1 MFLLKS
7 ILDNFHSTSFNI
19 IYDSPLIVLKEVT
32 ESYIYSNSI
41 EENNYQILNEILKD
55 VNDKKHRESYERN
68 KTGFDNR
75 KTNAELVFEY
85 RKNLVNVYERIID
98 DLNPLFFALF

>member
-1 MFLLKS
+1 MQGKYAS
-7 ILDNFHSTSFNI
+7 STSANESESKI
-19 IYDSPLIVLKEVT
+19 TDSTSSVTSGSGTSKET
-32 ESYIYSNSI
+32 KAENENLTSNNS
-41 EENNYQILNEILKD
+41 NTSNLNET
-55 VNDKKHRESYERN
+55 ETYERN